1 MMTLNFNG
9 MDYPVTSE
17 SIYTDIK
24 ISELSLDEAVTV
36 ARDMESMDS
45 YVFNLNHYSDMIVQ
59 RRIIIIDGAMAT
71 LRVQL
76 REKTAQERLNELLAE
91 RGETDG

>member
-1 MMTLNFNG
+1 MILNYNG
-9 MDYPVTSE
+9 MDYTVTSE
-17 SIYTDIK
+17 SVYNDIK

-36 ARDMESMDS
+36 ARDMESMNS

>member
-1 MMTLNFNG
+1 MTLNFNG

-91 RGETDG
+91 RGDTDG

>member
-1 MMTLNFNG
+1 MTLNFNG

>member
-1 MMTLNFNG
+1 MFLNYNG
-9 MDYPVTSE
+9 MDYAVTSE
-17 SIYTDIK
+17 SVYNDIK
-24 ISELSLDEAVTV
+24 ISELSIDEAVTV
-36 ARDMESMDS
+36 ARDMVTMDS
-45 YVFNLNHYSDMIVQ
+45 YTFNLNQYNNMVVQ
-59 RRIIIIDGAMAT
+59 RRIIIIDGDMAT

>member
-1 MMTLNFNG
+1 MILNYNG
-9 MDYPVTSE
+9 MDYTVTSE
-17 SIYTDIK
+17 SVYNDIK

-76 REKTAQERLNELLAE
+76 REKTAQERLDELLAE

>member
-1 MMTLNFNG
+1 MILNYNG
-9 MDYPVTSE
+9 MDYTVTSE
-17 SIYTDIK
+17 SVYNDIK

-36 ARDMESMDS
+36 ARDMESIDS

-76 REKTAQERLNELLAE
+76 REKTAQQRLNELLAE

>member
-1 MMTLNFNG
+1 

>member
-1 MMTLNFNG
+1 MILNYNG
-9 MDYPVTSE
+9 MDYTVTSE
-17 SIYTDIK
+17 SVYNDIK

-59 RRIIIIDGAMAT
+59 RRIIIIDGDMAT

>member
-1 MMTLNFNG
+1 MILNYNG
-9 MDYPVTSE
+9 MDYTVTSE
-17 SIYTDIK
+17 SVYNDIK

-91 RGETDG
+91 RG

>member
-1 MMTLNFNG
+1 MILNYNG
-9 MDYPVTSE
+9 MDYTVTSE
-17 SIYTDIK
+17 SVYNDIK
-24 ISELSLDEAVTV
+24 IAELSLDEAVTV
-36 ARDMESMDS
+36 ARDMESMNS

-59 RRIIIIDGAMAT
+59 RRIIIIDGGMAT

>member
-1 MMTLNFNG
+1 MILNYNG
-9 MDYPVTSE
+9 MDYTATSE
-17 SIYTDIK
+17 SVYNDIK

>member
-1 MMTLNFNG
+1 
-9 MDYPVTSE
+9 
-17 SIYTDIK
+17 
-24 ISELSLDEAVTV
+24 
-36 ARDMESMDS
+36 
-45 YVFNLNHYSDMIVQ
+45 MIVQ

>member
-1 MMTLNFNG
+1 MILNYNG
-9 MDYPVTSE
+9 MDYTVTSE
-17 SIYTDIK
+17 SVYNDIK

-71 LRVQL
+71 LRIQL

>member
-1 MMTLNFNG
+1 
-9 MDYPVTSE
+9 MDYTVTSE
-17 SIYTDIK
+17 SVYNDIK

-36 ARDMESMDS
+36 ARDMESIDS

>member
-1 MMTLNFNG
+1 MILNYNG
-9 MDYPVTSE
+9 MDYTVTSE
-17 SIYTDIK
+17 SVYNDIK
-24 ISELSLDEAVTV
+24 ISELNLDEAVTV
-36 ARDMESMDS
+36 ARDMESMNS

>member
-1 MMTLNFNG
+1 MTLNFNG

-45 YVFNLNHYSDMIVQ
+45 YVFNLNHYSDMIVH

>member
-1 MMTLNFNG
+1 MILNYNG
-9 MDYPVTSE
+9 MDYTVTSE
-17 SIYTDIK
+17 SVYNDIK
-24 ISELSLDEAVTV
+24 IAELSLDEAVTV
-36 ARDMESMDS
+36 ARDMESMNS

-59 RRIIIIDGAMAT
+59 RRIIIVDGDMAT

>member
-1 MMTLNFNG
+1 MILNYNG
-9 MDYPVTSE
+9 MDYTVTSE
-17 SIYTDIK
+17 SVYNDIK

-36 ARDMESMDS
+36 ARDMESMDG

-91 RGETDG
+91 RGETAG

>member
-1 MMTLNFNG
+1 MILNYNG
-9 MDYPVTSE
+9 MDYTVTSE
-17 SIYTDIK
+17 SVYNDIK

-76 REKTAQERLNELLAE
+76 REKAAQERLNELLAE

>member
-1 MMTLNFNG
+1 MFLNYNG
-9 MDYPVTSE
+9 MDYAVTSE
-17 SIYTDIK
+17 SVYNDIK
-24 ISELSLDEAVTV
+24 ISELSIDEAVTV
-36 ARDMESMDS
+36 ARDMVTMDS
-45 YVFNLNHYSDMIVQ
+45 YTFNLNQYNNMVVQ
-59 RRIIIIDGAMAT
+59 RRVIIIDGDMAT

>member
-1 MMTLNFNG
+1 MILNYNG
-9 MDYPVTSE
+9 MDYTVTSE
-17 SIYTDIK
+17 SVYNDIK

>member
-1 MMTLNFNG
+1 MILNYNG
-9 MDYPVTSE
+9 MDYTVTSE
-17 SIYTDIK
+17 SVYNDIK

-71 LRVQL
+71 LRIQL

-91 RGETDG
+91 RSETDG

>member
-1 MMTLNFNG
+1 MILNYNG
-9 MDYPVTSE
+9 MDYTVTSE
-17 SIYTDIK
+17 SVYNDIK
-24 ISELSLDEAVTV
+24 ISELNLDEAVTV

>member
-1 MMTLNFNG
+1 MILNYNG
-9 MDYPVTSE
+9 MDYTVTSE
-17 SIYTDIK
+17 SVYNDIK
-24 ISELSLDEAVTV
+24 IAELSLDEAVTV

>member
-1 MMTLNFNG
+1 MILNYNG
-9 MDYPVTSE
+9 MDYTVTSE
-17 SIYTDIK
+17 SVYNDIK

-36 ARDMESMDS
+36 ARDMESMDN

>member
-1 MMTLNFNG
+1 MILNYNG
-9 MDYPVTSE
+9 MDYTVTSE
-17 SIYTDIK
+17 SVYNDIK

-36 ARDMESMDS
+36 AREMVSMDS
-45 YVFNLNHYSDMIVQ
+45 YTFNLNHYSDMIVQ
-59 RRIIIIDGAMAT
+59 RRIIIIDGDMAT

>member
-1 MMTLNFNG
+1 MILNYNG
-9 MDYPVTSE
+9 MDYTVTSE
-17 SIYTDIK
+17 SVYNDIK
-24 ISELSLDEAVTV
+24 ISELSLDEAVTA

>member
-1 MMTLNFNG
+1 MILNYNG
-9 MDYPVTSE
+9 MDYTVTSE
-17 SIYTDIK
+17 SVYNDIK

-45 YVFNLNHYSDMIVQ
+45 YVFKLNHYSDMIVQ

>member
-1 MMTLNFNG
+1 MILNYNG
-9 MDYPVTSE
+9 MDYTVTSE
-17 SIYTDIK
+17 SVYNDIK
-24 ISELSLDEAVTV
+24 IAELSLDEAVTV

-59 RRIIIIDGAMAT
+59 RRIIIIDGDMAT

>member
-1 MMTLNFNG
+1 MTLNFNG

-24 ISELSLDEAVTV
+24 IAELSLDEAVTV